1 MKKLLTASLLALG
14 LSQPCLAQE
23 ASNIVSFDISKFYA
37 GAGFSHNRI
46 DSSSV
51 FGGKDGTASGVQ
63 VFAGY
68 DYGNRNG
75 FDLSTEAGLI
85 QTGNFYSGLKEDADG
100 MWAAAVVKK
109 DLPEVNDKL
118 AALIRLGYGLGGDD
132 GLLMGFGAQYR
143 LQPQAFVR
151 LEYLNK
157 DLTQSFQVN
166 AIYKF

>member
-1 MKKLLTASLLALG
+1 MKKLLSASLLALC
-14 LSQPCLAQE
+14 LSQAALAQPE
-23 ASNIVSFDISKFYA
+23 SNIISFDISKLYA
-37 GAGFSHNRI
+37 GAGFNHNRI
-46 DSSSV
+46 DSSP
-51 FGGKDGTASGVQ
+51 FGIKDGSASGMQ

-68 DYGNRNG
+68 EYGTRNG
-75 FDLSTEAGLI
+75 FDIASEAGLM
-85 QTGNFYSGLKEDADG
+85 QTDKFYTGSNDDADG
-100 MWAAAVVKK
+100 IWAAAVVKK

-157 DLTQSFQVN
+157 DITQSFQVN
-166 AIYKF
+166 AVYEF

>member
-1 MKKLLTASLLALG
+1 MKTLLSATLLALG

-23 ASNIVSFDISKFYA
+23 ASNIVSFDINKFYA

-46 DSSSV
+46 DQSS
-51 FGGKDGTASGVQ
+51 FGGKDVSASGVQ

-68 DYGNRNG
+68 DYGTRNG
-75 FDLSTEAGLI
+75 FDISTEAGLI
-85 QTGNFYSGLKEDADG
+85 QTGAFFAGSKEDADG
-100 MWAAAVVKK
+100 IWAAAVVKK
-109 DLPEVNDKL
+109 DLPEIDDKL

-157 DLTQSFQVN
+157 DITQSFQVN